1 MDLDR
6 YEGQLSVFLIT
17 FILHLGHEEAKH
29 SEACLFQGIILWE
42 NSGYA
47 IAKEYFFLFRFSL
60 LYSNQDVI
68 PALQGEGSFQLHCQ
82 MDSMGTVGTEVNEM
96 DIVFY
101 GMARGVFRGFHRAY
115 IYVPASIGEGGG
127 SQLPLEI
134 QCDLPQRHGPDH

>member
-82 MDSMGTVGTEVNEM
+82 MDSMGTVVHNRAI
-96 DIVFY
+96 DRVFHPEITAEERAAKVKGWNKAVKCAY
-101 GMARGVFRGFHRAY
+101 GWAKD
-115 IYVPASIGEGGG
+115 E
-127 SQLPLEI
+127 
-134 QCDLPQRHGPDH
+134 

>member
-6 YEGQLSVFLIT
+6 YEGQLSAFLII

-47 IAKEYFFLFRFSL
+47 IAEQCFFLFFFSL
-60 LYSNQDVI
+60 LYSNKDVI
-68 PALQGEGSFQLHCQ
+68 PALQGEGSFQFHCQ
-82 MDSMGTVGTEVNEM
+82 TDSMGTVGTEVNEM

-101 GMARGVFRGFHRAY
+101 GMACGVFRGSMEPTSTSQPPSAK
-115 IYVPASIGEGGG
+115 VVAASFL
-127 SQLPLEI
+127 SSLEWSSSI
-134 QCDLPQRHGPDH
+134 SAM